1 MNNDKRLSRQE
12 LLQWINAV
20 SFAVNDVTLF
30 LDTHPDDAEALE
42 YFEEFRTQRTRA
54 LQEYSRNYGPVSYT
68 HLIRRRIPDHAGVIC
83 DRFRRLFWKR
93 SWEQR
98 TEDNHSGS
106 AE

>member
-54 LQEYSRNYGPVSYT
+54 LQEYSRIMGRSRSILQLPLHVNAGSGAHRAGHGRKEAVNLCGIMKSVCN
-68 HLIRRRIPDHAGVIC
+68 IR
-83 DRFRRLFWKR
+83 
-93 SWEQR
+93 
-98 TEDNHSGS
+98 
-106 AE
+106 

>member
-1 MNNDKRLSRQE
+1 MQVLFLPNSINHFLEQEVFFDE

-54 LQEYSRNYGPVSYT
+54 LQEYSRNYGPLTIDTATATPCERWQWST
-68 HLIRRRIPDHAGVIC
+68 Q
-83 DRFRRLFWKR
+83 
-93 SWEQR
+93 SWPWQE
-98 TEDNHSGS
+98 GGC
-106 AE
+106 

>member
-54 LQEYSRNYGPVSYT
+54 LQEYSRNYGPLTIDTATACESDY
-68 HLIRRRIPDHAGVIC
+68 
-83 DRFRRLFWKR
+83 W
-93 SWEQR
+93 SWINEPWPRQ
-98 TEDNHSGS
+98 EGGC
-106 AE
+106 

>member
-54 LQEYSRNYGPVSYT
+54 LQEYSRNYGPLTIDTATATPCERWQWST
-68 HLIRRRIPDHAGVIC
+68 Q
-83 DRFRRLFWKR
+83 
-93 SWEQR
+93 SWPWQER
-98 TEDNHSGS
+98 GC
-106 AE
+106 

>member
-54 LQEYSRNYGPVSYT
+54 LRNIPEIMGRSRSILQLPLHVNAGSGAHRAGHGRKEAVNLCGIMKSVCN
-68 HLIRRRIPDHAGVIC
+68 IR
-83 DRFRRLFWKR
+83 
-93 SWEQR
+93 
-98 TEDNHSGS
+98 
-106 AE
+106 

>member
-54 LQEYSRNYGPVSYT
+54 LQEYSRNYGPLTIDTVNAGSGA
-68 HLIRRRIPDHAGVIC
+68 HRAGHGRKEAVNLCGIMKSVCNIR
-83 DRFRRLFWKR
+83 
-93 SWEQR
+93 
-98 TEDNHSGS
+98 
-106 AE
+106 

>member
-42 YFEEFRTQRTRA
+42 
-54 LQEYSRNYGPVSYT
+54 
-68 HLIRRRIPDHAGVIC
+68 
-83 DRFRRLFWKR
+83 
-93 SWEQR
+93 
-98 TEDNHSGS
+98 
-106 AE
+106 